1 MPLILGTNSIKD
13 TGYDVDNSLRFN
25 RPSNDSLTKT
35 FSAGNRKTWSF
46 STWLKRT
53 NLINANMNI
62 LGTDYAGN
70 GEAYLLFRSGEQL
83 HYGQYESGGAA
94 NNYSFQTNQAFRD
107 TSAWYNILF
116 VWDTTQSTSSDRM
129 KLYVNGT
136 QVTSFSS
143 STYPSLNLDGV
154 WNSGRLHYIGDATYG
169 TNLDGYLC
177 ESVFVDGTAL
187 SPTDVGEFDSD
198 SPNIW
203 KPIDVSGLTFGT
215 NGFYQEYK
223 QSGTSANSSG
233 LGADTSGNDHHFTVN
248 NLTAVDQS
256 LDTCTNN
263 FATWNVLS
271 AYNSTTVGTLSEGN
285 LKVSGSASDGG
296 IPSTIGF
303 SQGKWYWEIKYTD
316 EAGGDPVL
324 GIINSAGQSKMQ
336 NANSGSVT
344 SGSGVWCIFNLTS
357 GNPGIQENGAYASS
371 NISGAFSDGDI
382 GMFAVDPDAQKIWY
396 GKNGTW
402 YNSGNPA
409 TGANATSTNLTAN
422 ETWFA
427 YVEKRN
433 SSSISEANFGSP
445 SFSISSGNSD
455 ANGYGNFEYS
465 VPSGYYALNSKNLAE
480 YG

>member
-13 TGYDVDNSLRFN
+13 TGYNVDNSLRFN

-46 STWLKRT
+46 STWIKRA

-263 FATWNVLS
+263 FAVLN
-271 AYNSTTVGTLSEGN
+271 ALVPNAATYSEGN
-285 LKVSGSASDGG
+285 LKITTSSNWESSGQS
-296 IPSTIGF
+296 IPVT
-303 SQGKWYWEIKYTD
+303 QGKWYGEFI
-316 EAGGDPVL
+316 
-324 GIINSAGQSKMQ
+324 
-336 NANSGSVT
+336 
-344 SGSGVWCIFNLTS
+344 
-357 GNPGIQENGAYASS
+357 ASS
-371 NISGAFSDGDI
+371 NSAIIGVEDFDLVNTWSVLYFGSSANGVGYWNAYSGQLYKNNSYSSYAGGAFDSDDI
-382 GMFAVDPDAQKIWY
+382 VGIYLDMDNKYVYFSI
-396 GKNGTW
+396 NGAMQ
-402 YNSGNPA
+402 NSGDPSSGSSG
-409 TGANATSTNLTAN
+409 TGGEALSGTS
-422 ETWFA
+422 
-427 YVEKRN
+427 YVMGGGN
-433 SSSISEANFGSP
+433 YTGNIQANFGAP
-445 SFSISSGNSD
+445 PFAISSGNQD
-455 ANGYGNFEYS
+455 ANGYGNFEYN
-465 VPSGYYALNSKNLAE
+465 PTYSGVNYYSLNTKNLAE
-480 YG
+480 FG